1 MRQKKKWRERSS
13 FSRLGLLFLAVL
25 FGFSVLNL
33 LSRDRVFSEQENRM
47 LEQLPKVRISGI
59 LDGKFMRSFENYQT
73 DQFVFRDTWMQIR
86 TASQRLIGKN
96 ESGGVYLGEGGQLYE
111 KPVKWSDQV
120 WDNLDALKGFAERH
134 PEVNRYFLL
143 VPDAAAVMPE
153 GLPPYAP
160 VEKQWE
166 QLSGIRS
173 YLGGAFEEISVLET
187 LREHREEYLYYRTDH
202 HWTTLGAYYAFCK
215 AEQVMGLETIG
226 EPEFCE
232 LAGNFEGTLS
242 SKSGYRVPL
251 DTISVYRPQEEER
264 LAVTYVEEQEKK
276 ASLYASARLD
286 TKDKYGVF
294 LDGNHPVVEIR
305 TMAESNRKLLLVKDS
320 YANCFVP
327 FLTGQF
333 REIVLVDPRYYYGEL
348 EELME
353 THAFTDVLFLYN
365 LNTFLEDNVLHFVLQ
380 ETDAT
385 EG

>member
-1 MRQKKKWRERSS
+1 
-13 FSRLGLLFLAVL
+13 
-25 FGFSVLNL
+25 
-33 LSRDRVFSEQENRM
+33 
-47 LEQLPKVRISGI
+47 
-59 LDGKFMRSFENYQT
+59 
-73 DQFVFRDTWMQIR
+73 
-86 TASQRLIGKN
+86 
-96 ESGGVYLGEGGQLYE
+96 
-111 KPVKWSDQV
+111 
-120 WDNLDALKGFAERH
+120 
-134 PEVNRYFLL
+134 
-143 VPDAAAVMPE
+143 
-153 GLPPYAP
+153 
-160 VEKQWE
+160 
-166 QLSGIRS
+166 
-173 YLGGAFEEISVLET
+173 
-187 LREHREEYLYYRTDH
+187 
-202 HWTTLGAYYAFCK
+202 
-215 AEQVMGLETIG
+215 MGLETIG

>member
-96 ESGGVYLGEGGQLYE
+96 ESGGVYLGDGGQLYE

-134 PEVNRYFLL
+134 PEVNRYFL
-143 VPDAAAVMPE
+143 
-153 GLPPYAP
+153 P
-160 VEKQWE
+160 VENQWE